1 MSDYYNRLV
10 IFVIDICPR
19 PQRQL
24 LLTLAEQAFPANSQT
39 FKIGSFLQSKKS
51 YIDQLLRWKKIRE
64 DQHNSICK
72 TFDKSD
78 LNDWDISLLSVIL
91 KEMFRVELKQEEH
104 DALAEIRMVRNELQH
119 KSSTTEISEHEF
131 RDAWLSLENA
141 TLLIARNA
149 YRDTSSG
156 QRFQNLIQ
164 IEINTVKSNAMP
176 NITGCLAT
184 WNTEIKKE
192 MKELRQQ
199 IDIVGVDSRFSR
211 DALTSLT
218 VKQTARSGIP
228 MKRMRTLDPRLEK
241 LKDNFAASFERFSN
255 QTIPICEDADKITR
269 HLKANHWV
277 LVSSYDSMKA
287 YIYALRAI
295 KDMSYSME
303 YSLEVTDPS
312 DWSHIGFED
321 AELVVFKYPF
331 GKDAYDESKATAMV
345 IVLDNIMQT
354 TGKGQ
359 KHGLIDVVIVSS
371 SKLLEECRRNHEHD
385 MLDHAVTVCPGTTE
399 KEPIDLTN
407 EQTRRLCT
415 EPCDSVYKNMLDMSQ
430 CYLRQHK
437 LEYKNV
443 QLMQKAKMKFNDNKV
458 LVICG
463 PKGSGKTTLAISLLK
478 AYQDEN
484 FLLLTEPEELKYV
497 RQTDTL
503 AILIENLAG
512 YMKFDE
518 TEANKWFRKFDL
530 LNAAVMDGCW
540 RIVITMQQGIFGEW
554 SKLLPKHPL
563 LDSAVQLSRTRSVEP
578 KVKQE
583 QMDVNDIQDTQMP
596 YKSESTT
603 RSTRKPTSATRNTS
617 TDRHVWSVQSENTY
631 PVQQLSDRFQCIIS
645 GICILPSGE
654 LLVIDEL
661 NVNIKKLDQRYSVVH
676 VRDLPTMPLGL
687 CYLGENVAVVSMITT
702 LQFINVSGN
711 INLTMTVDTD
721 HSCFSIAGH
730 EEKLYV
736 AALGNVQVY
745 DRNGQHERS
754 IDIGPPNPISGMAVS
769 RDGEML
775 YVTKRMAITKYEW
788 SGLITTDTRGTMVS
802 ELQLNSCDGVC
813 IDRNG
818 NVLVLCA
825 NGVVQVSADG
835 KCILDLLTDD
845 DTLGESICFDEE
857 RSSLIASHS
866 VGNTITV
873 FELA

>member
-415 EPCDSVYKNMLDMSQ
+415 EPCDSVYKNML
-430 CYLRQHK
+430 
-437 LEYKNV
+437 
-443 QLMQKAKMKFNDNKV
+443 
-458 LVICG
+458 
-463 PKGSGKTTLAISLLK
+463 
-478 AYQDEN
+478 
-484 FLLLTEPEELKYV
+484 EPEELKYV